1 MEKKLIVERDVKRIA
16 FLIHEYE
23 SERRSRASV
32 MNVAKKRKSII
43 TFGENYGVMVGAY
56 SFHLNGNE
64 KIKVTVLLKRYD
76 SYKGNRFFFG
86 DSSVTLNVTE
96 LTELFSYAERIF
108 QHQGIN
114 VVVEQPSDER
124 LDDDTDDEDVDIDV
138 VDDIRQRGAGGAAGD
153 ERRGKKE
160 EGKGRKGRKDGWKKV
175 VKGGEKRRIVSSSD
189 EDDDDNDDYSDND
202 DRGAVRKAKSK
213 RRETTRSHSH
223 NRYGDG
229 GMKKVG
235 DGGNDND
242 DDHLQ
247 NY

>member
-1 MEKKLIVERDVKRIA
+1 MKPLAEKKLIVERDVKRIA

-56 SFHLNGNE
+56 SFNLNGNE

-114 VVVEQPSDER
+114 IVVEQPSDER
-124 LDDDTDDEDVDIDV
+124 LDDDTDDEDVDDIDV
-138 VDDIRQRGAGGAAGD
+138 VDDIRQRGAGGEAGD

-160 EGKGRKGRKDGWKKV
+160 GGKGRKGRKGWNKV

-189 EDDDDNDDYSDND
+189 EDDDDNVDYSDND

-213 RRETTRSHSH
+213 RRETTTRSHSR
-223 NRYGDG
+223 NRYGGKNG
-229 GMKKVG
+229 GT
-235 DGGNDND
+235 DND
-242 DDHLQ
+242 DDHH
-247 NY
+247 

>member
-1 MEKKLIVERDVKRIA
+1 
-16 FLIHEYE
+16 
-23 SERRSRASV
+23 

-56 SFHLNGNE
+56 SFNLNGNE
-64 KIKVTVLLKRYD
+64 KVKVTVLLKRYD

-124 LDDDTDDEDVDIDV
+124 LDEDTDDEDVDIDV
-138 VDDIRQRGAGGAAGD
+138 VDDIRRRGVGGVAGD

-160 EGKGRKGRKDGWKKV
+160 EGKGRKGRKDGCKKV

>member
-1 MEKKLIVERDVKRIA
+1 MKPLAEKKLIVERDVKRIA

-56 SFHLNGNE
+56 SFNLNGNE

-76 SYKGNRFFFG
+76 SYKGNCFFFG

-114 VVVEQPSDER
+114 IVVEQPSDER
-124 LDDDTDDEDVDIDV
+124 LDDDTDDEDVDDIDV
-138 VDDIRQRGAGGAAGD
+138 VDDIRQRGAGGEAGD

-160 EGKGRKGRKDGWKKV
+160 GGKGRKGRKGWNKV

-189 EDDDDNDDYSDND
+189 EDDDDNVDYSDND

-213 RRETTRSHSH
+213 RRETTTTRSHSR
-223 NRYGDG
+223 NRYGGKNG
-229 GMKKVG
+229 GT
-235 DGGNDND
+235 DND
-242 DDHLQ
+242 DDHH
-247 NY
+247 

>member
-1 MEKKLIVERDVKRIA
+1 MKPLVEKKLIVERDVKRIA

-56 SFHLNGNE
+56 SFNLNGNE

-138 VDDIRQRGAGGAAGD
+138 VDDIRRRGAGGVAGD

-213 RRETTRSHSH
+213 RRETTTRSHSR
-223 NRYGDG
+223 NRYGGKNG
-229 GMKKVG
+229 GT
-235 DGGNDND
+235 DND
-242 DDHLQ
+242 DDHH
-247 NY
+247 

>member
-1 MEKKLIVERDVKRIA
+1 MKPLAEKKLIVERDVKRIA

-43 TFGENYGVMVGAY
+43 TFGENYGLMVGAY

-114 VVVEQPSDER
+114 IVVEQPSDER

-138 VDDIRQRGAGGAAGD
+138 VDDIRQRGAGGEAGD

-160 EGKGRKGRKDGWKKV
+160 GGKGRKGRKGWNKV

-189 EDDDDNDDYSDND
+189 EDDDDNVDYSDND

-213 RRETTRSHSH
+213 RRETTTRSHSR
-223 NRYGDG
+223 NRYGGKNG
-229 GMKKVG
+229 GT
-235 DGGNDND
+235 DND
-242 DDHLQ
+242 DDHH
-247 NY
+247 

>member
-16 FLIHEYE
+16 FLLHEYE
-23 SERRSRASV
+23 SEKRSRASV
-32 MNVAKKRKSII
+32 MNIAKKRKSII

-56 SFHLNGNE
+56 SFNLNGNE

-114 VVVEQPSDER
+114 IVVEQPSDER

-160 EGKGRKGRKDGWKKV
+160 GGKGRKGRKGWNKV

-189 EDDDDNDDYSDND
+189 EDDDDNVDYSDND

-213 RRETTRSHSH
+213 RRETTTRSHSR
-223 NRYGDG
+223 NRYGGKNG
-229 GMKKVG
+229 GT
-235 DGGNDND
+235 DND
-242 DDHLQ
+242 DDHH
-247 NY
+247 

>member
-1 MEKKLIVERDVKRIA
+1 MKPLAEKKLIVERDVKRIA

-56 SFHLNGNE
+56 SFNLNGNE
-64 KIKVTVLLKRYD
+64 KIKVTLLLKRYD

-114 VVVEQPSDER
+114 IVVEQPSDER
-124 LDDDTDDEDVDIDV
+124 LDDDTDDEDVDDIDV
-138 VDDIRQRGAGGAAGD
+138 VDDIRQRGAGGEAGD

-160 EGKGRKGRKDGWKKV
+160 GGKGRKGRKGWNKV

-189 EDDDDNDDYSDND
+189 EDDDDNVDYSDND

-213 RRETTRSHSH
+213 RRETTTRSHSR
-223 NRYGDG
+223 NRYGGKNG
-229 GMKKVG
+229 GT
-235 DGGNDND
+235 DND
-242 DDHLQ
+242 DDHH
-247 NY
+247 

>member
-1 MEKKLIVERDVKRIA
+1 
-16 FLIHEYE
+16 
-23 SERRSRASV
+23 

-56 SFHLNGNE
+56 SFNLNGNE

-114 VVVEQPSDER
+114 IVVEQPSDER

-138 VDDIRQRGAGGAAGD
+138 VDDIRQRGAGGEAGD

-160 EGKGRKGRKDGWKKV
+160 GGKGRKGRKGWNKV

-229 GMKKVG
+229 GKKKVG
-235 DGGNDND
+235 DDGGNDND
-242 DDHLQ
+242 DDDHLQ